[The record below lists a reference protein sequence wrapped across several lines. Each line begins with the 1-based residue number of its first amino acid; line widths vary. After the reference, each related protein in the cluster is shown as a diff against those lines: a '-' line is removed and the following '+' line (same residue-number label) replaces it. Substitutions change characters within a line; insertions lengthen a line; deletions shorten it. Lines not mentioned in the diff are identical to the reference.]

1 MAAAC
6 RIMKLRIFRLIG
18 QSSRVAEAM
27 AESNL
32 PQPPRSRAWLRHA
45 DQAAIAL
52 IGAFALVMIG
62 GYWISQ
68 AVVRQRM
75 IDIDRADPQ
84 SAAFRVDLNSAG
96 WPELAQLPGIGETLA
111 RRIIDWR
118 TTHGPFRSLDQ
129 LRQISGFG
137 PKRIEAIR
145 EYLISPEETESA
157 SGRASHDLAQPTKS

>member
-1 MAAAC
+1 MADS
-6 RIMKLRIFRLIG
+6 K
-18 QSSRVAEAM
+18 
-27 AESNL
+27 L
-32 PQPPRSRAWLRHA
+32 PQPPSSRAWLRHA

-52 IGAFALVMIG
+52 VGAFALVMIG

-84 SAAFRVDLNSAG
+84 SASYRVDLNSAG

-118 TTHGPFRSLDQ
+118 TAHGPFRSLDQ
-129 LRQISGFG
+129 LRRVSGFG
-137 PKRIEAIR
+137 LKRIEAIR
-145 EYLISPEETESA
+145 EYLIPPEETQSA
-157 SGRASHDLAQPTKS
+157 SGGIPSDLAQPGKS